1 MKTRTPIR
9 PGSGCFAR
17 IRRVLFT
24 VSITLVAAMT
34 AFAADHPEQDV
45 QRAVKTGV
53 DFQPR
58 LGDYHYEIRWA
69 FKRVA
74 TGVISIRREGD
85 HYVLTSE
92 QRTTKLIDRT
102 YRVRYRGET
111 RIDAVALTPSE
122 SVIEEEVKKRRKVQK
137 ATYDAASGSVTVE
150 ETRTKGK
157 RVKTKT
163 YELQSDTAIM
173 DLFSSLFLARSFD
186 WAIGERHAFQVFI
199 GEKQYA
205 VTLDCI
211 GLGTYEVEGKSI
223 PVWVIR
229 PLFRKLTDEAPP
241 SPSKKNRIFIAAD
254 ESKDII
260 KVESQ
265 PGIGTVTLRLVR
277 YIEQQ

>member
-1 MKTRTPIR
+1 MKTRRLPM
-9 PGSGCFAR
+9 PDWGCLACIGR
-17 IRRVLFT
+17 LILAAVIL
-24 VSITLVAAMT
+24 LVT
-34 AFAADHPEQDV
+34 ASTGFAADHPEQDA
-45 QRAVKTGV
+45 QRAVQTGV

-58 LGDYHYEIRWA
+58 LGDYHYEISWA

-85 HYVLTSE
+85 HYVLTSD

-111 RIDAVALTPSE
+111 RIDAAALTPSE

-137 ATYDAASGSVTVE
+137 ATYDPVSGSVSVE

-157 RVKTKT
+157 RVETKT

-186 WAIGERHAFQVFI
+186 WDIGERHAFQVFI

-205 VTLDCI
+205 VALDCI
-211 GLGTYEVEGKSI
+211 GRSTYELEGKNI
-223 PVWVIR
+223 PVWVIQ
-229 PLFRKLTDEAPP
+229 PFFRKLTDETP
-241 SPSKKNRIFIAAD
+241 SSRKHRIFIAAD
-254 ESKDII
+254 ESKDIV

-277 YIEQQ
+277 YLEQQ